1 MSTTI
6 NVSNDVTRI
15 FEVTESITAAQTLT
29 QADSGKVFWLDAAA
43 GVTVTLPA
51 VKDGLKLKFVL
62 VQAHATTNWVI
73 ASATSANIQGAF
85 VDGAAAA
92 AAADEDQVNFVA
104 GTAAVGDFVEFSCDG
119 TDWFI
124 SGVCSATGGITATT

>member
-15 FEVTESITAAQTLT
+15 FEVTESITGAQTIE
-29 QADSGKVFWLDAAA
+29 QADSGKVFWLDAAGGA
-43 GVTVTLPA
+43 TVTLPA
-51 VKDGLKLKFVL
+51 VKAGLKLKFVL
-62 VQAHATTNWVI
+62 IQAHSSTNWVI

-92 AAADEDQVNFVA
+92 AAADEDQMNFVA
-104 GTAAVGDFVEFSCDG
+104 GTAAVGDFIELSCDG
-119 TDWFI
+119 TDWFV